1 MIQCKQLQYNR
12 MYLVEWATFIAIA
25 WMVAAGLTV
34 FTYPSIW
41 TLICPNQGQES
52 PTDHNPPLHL
62 HTGSGGGGVGGAHRS
77 SWDGKWNVR
86 MRNPPLLSTEDIF
99 RKSHKSNTDLL
110 KRSETR
116 LLHRFQH
123 LLLFTVFLLLF
134 ISEWMSKS
142 NITGACVK

>member
-1 MIQCKQLQYNR
+1 MIQCKQLQYNC

-77 SWDGKWNVR
+77 SWDGK
-86 MRNPPLLSTEDIF
+86 
-99 RKSHKSNTDLL
+99 
-110 KRSETR
+110 
-116 LLHRFQH
+116 
-123 LLLFTVFLLLF
+123 
-134 ISEWMSKS
+134 
-142 NITGACVK
+142 